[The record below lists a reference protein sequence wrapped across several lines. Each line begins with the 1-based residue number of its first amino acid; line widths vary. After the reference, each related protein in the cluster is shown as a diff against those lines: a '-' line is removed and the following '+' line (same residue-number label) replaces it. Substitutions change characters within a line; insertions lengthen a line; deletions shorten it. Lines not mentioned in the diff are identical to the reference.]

1 MEEARIAAAWQA
13 RQPLLTPGSLTTC
26 CRLLDAEGDGFPDLW
41 ADWFDGHLL
50 LQTQRHQPG
59 AATLRA
65 CTQALP
71 GLRSLY
77 WKRLDQRE
85 KESPTWL
92 WGQRVEQPFPVLES
106 GLRYEISFTSG
117 YSQGIFLDQR
127 DNRLALRQRLAATP
141 PGTQRV
147 LNLFAYT
154 CAFSVAAAAGGA
166 IATSVD
172 LSPTYLDWGK
182 RNFTLNGQDPAGHY
196 FVKGD
201 AFDWLQAFAKKGRT
215 WHGIVLDPPTFSR
228 GQVKKVFR
236 VEQDY
241 AELVRLATA
250 VLEPGGW
257 MLCCA
262 NTRNVSEREM
272 EAQVRS
278 GVTTARRRLRGLHSA
293 PMPADFTG
301 DAYLKS
307 FWLDVA

>member
-1 MEEARIAAAWQA
+1 MDEGKLQNAWNA
-13 RQPLLTPGSLTTC
+13 RQRLLSQTAGLTTC
-26 CRLLDAEGDGFPDLW
+26 YRLLDAEGDGFPDLW
-41 ADWFDGHLL
+41 AEWFDGRLL
-50 LQTQRHQPG
+50 LQTQRYQP
-59 AATLRA
+59 TDVKPFVK
-65 CTQALP
+65 ALP
-71 GLRSLY
+71 GVRSIY
-77 WKRLDQRE
+77 WKRLDQRD

-92 WGQRVEQPFPVLES
+92 WGEKVEEPFTVLEN
-106 GLRYEISFTSG
+106 GVKYEISFTSG

-127 DNRLALRQRLAATP
+127 DNRLAIRERLAQTE
-141 PGTQRV
+141 PGSQRV

-154 CAFSVAAAAGGA
+154 CAFSVAAAKGGG

-182 RNFTLNGQDPAGHY
+182 RNMQLNGLDPAGHY

-201 AFDWLQAFAKKGRT
+201 AFDWLQAFAKKGRK
-215 WHGIVLDPPTFSR
+215 WQGVILDPPTFSR

-236 VEQDY
+236 VEEDY
-241 AELVRLATA
+241 AELVKLATE

-262 NTRNVSEREM
+262 NTRKVSSLEM
-272 EAQVRS
+272 EEQVRS
-278 GVTTARRRLRGLHSA
+278 GVAQARRRLNKFQSA

>member
-1 MEEARIAAAWQA
+1 MEEGKLNVAWNR
-13 RQPLLTPGSLTTC
+13 RQSIITPDTTC
-26 CRLLDAEGDGFPDLW
+26 YRLLDAEGDGFPDLW
-41 ADWFDGHLL
+41 AEWFDGRLL
-50 LQTQRHQPG
+50 LQTQRHQP
-59 AATLRA
+59 ADVKPFIR
-65 CTQALP
+65 ALP
-71 GLRSLY
+71 GVRSIY
-77 WKRLDQRE
+77 WKRLDQRD
-85 KESPTWL
+85 KESPAWL
-92 WGQRVEQPFPVLES
+92 WGEKVEEPFTVLEN
-106 GLRYEISFTSG
+106 GGKYEISFTSG

-127 DNRLALRQRLAATP
+127 DNRLAIRERLAQTE
-141 PGTQRV
+141 PGSQRV

-154 CAFSVAAAAGGA
+154 CAFSVAAAAGGG

-182 RNFTLNGQDPAGHY
+182 RNMQLNGLEPAGHY

-201 AFDWLQAFAKKGRT
+201 AFDWLQAFAKKGRK
-215 WHGIVLDPPTFSR
+215 WQGVILDPPTFSR

-236 VEQDY
+236 VEEDY
-241 AELVRLATA
+241 AELVKLATQ

-262 NTRNVSEREM
+262 NTRKVSSLEM
-272 EAQVRS
+272 EEQVRS
-278 GVTTARRRLRGLHSA
+278 GVAQARRRLSNFQSA